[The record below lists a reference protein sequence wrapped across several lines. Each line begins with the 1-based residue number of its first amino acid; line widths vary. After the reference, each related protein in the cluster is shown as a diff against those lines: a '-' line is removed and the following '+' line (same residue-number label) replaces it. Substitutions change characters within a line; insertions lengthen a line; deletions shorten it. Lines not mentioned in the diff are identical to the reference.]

1 MKTLNYNFWKWFGN
15 SKVIENNKPLILYH
29 GTNENFNVFDNSKIG
44 IDISDNLLPHNND
57 KRISFQNEDLNSCDW
72 DVDNACLVYSIFT
85 MQFLKK
91 SQMFAYLQTIHSGL
105 IQGGALFLCEKI
117 YQDHGAF
124 QEVFSFSHYDY
135 KSKNFNPSDIY
146 SKEKDNIIESNKK
159 IQ

>member
-1 MKTLNYNFWKWFGN
+1 LT
-15 SKVIENNKPLILYH
+15 
-29 GTNENFNVFDNSKIG
+29 FDNSKIG
-44 IDISDNLLPHNND
+44 IDKSDNLFPHNND

-91 SQMFAYLQTIHSGL
+91 MYMFDYLQTIHTGL

-146 SKEKDNIIESNKK
+146 SKEKDLRSIMKPSTNSEILTMLEDAGFSK
-159 IQ
+159 ITTFWQSFNFIGYLAVK